1 MKTQTIHNREN
12 IPEYR
17 TTGGIT
23 IQFQIVLQNYC
34 NKKQNDIG
42 TETDMLINGME
53 LKFQI

>member
-1 MKTQTIHNREN
+1 MKTQTTHSREN

-17 TTGGIT
+17 TTG
-23 IQFQIVLQNYC
+23 

-42 TETDMLINGME
+42 TEIDMLINGME